1 MKPMTFA
8 NQPRLLST
16 PLAAALLLAALDAHA
31 DQAGV
36 PNAGEL
42 LRQVQPAAP
51 AAPPSNQPA
60 LQVRQADSGATP
72 ASVPF
77 EVRTVR
83 IVGNAG
89 FSTDT
94 LHALVADAEGRTLTL
109 AALQALAGRITD
121 YYQRHGFPLS
131 RAIIPAQKIA
141 DGTVTI
147 QVLEARYGK
156 VAVDNGSRVN
166 DTLLAAT
173 AAPLQSGQ
181 PIANRELDRV
191 LLLLSDIPGVT
202 VNAVLKPGAEVG
214 TSDIDVVMGQS
225 ASSAATLAADNYGN
239 RYIGRARVGA
249 SIDVFSP
256 LHHGDVLGISAI
268 STGTDMNY
276 GRLAYDTLLDGG
288 GDRIGVSYSFV
299 HYKLGGE
306 VRALDAHG
314 TAGVASAWFRH
325 PLLRSKTAN
334 AYVQAQ
340 YDDKRLR
347 DRVGVTDTRT
357 DRTLGNWVLTLNGD
371 VRDDVLAG
379 GVTVWNMAWTA
390 GRTGF
395 DAAAAG
401 TADAA
406 SARTRGG
413 FSKWNANVS
422 RIQGVGGHDTLY
434 LNAAAQWADANLD
447 SAEKMTVGGPYTV
460 RAYDVG
466 AVSSDTGWFG
476 SAELRHDF
484 GTSAA
489 GRWQAATFVEGAH
502 VKINRHPWTA
512 ADNTASLSGA
522 GLALIWDGPDGW
534 RASLSVAT
542 PIGAK
547 PALLAS
553 TSSVRAWAIVN
564 KAF

>member
-8 NQPRLLST
+8 NQPRLLLT

-36 PNAGEL
+36 PNAGEI

-60 LQVRQADSGATP
+60 LQVRQADTGAAP

-77 EVRTVR
+77 AVRTVR
-83 IVGNAG
+83 IVGNTG

-94 LHALVADAEGRTLTL
+94 LHALVADAEGRTMTL

-225 ASSAATLAADNYGN
+225 ASSAATVAADNYGN

-306 VRALDAHG
+306 VSALDAHG
-314 TAGVASAWFRH
+314 TAGVATAWVRH

-395 DAAAAG
+395 DDAAAA

-422 RIQGVGGHDTLY
+422 RIQSVGGHDTLY

-489 GRWQAATFVEGAH
+489 GRWQAAAFVEGAH

-522 GLALIWDGPDGW
+522 GLGLIWDGPNGW

-547 PALLAS
+547 PAPLAS

-564 KAF
+564 KPF